1 VILGGLCALA
11 FFVENAWQSWGA
23 VHLES
28 DLGASPALGALAP
41 ALFAGAAALS
51 RLGAHGLAG
60 RVSELVLLRAGAL
73 LGATGTLLGALA
85 TGAAPA
91 LAGVAM
97 AGAGISI
104 CAPVLFSIAGR
115 SADHAVRGAAVSI
128 VTTIAYLGFLVGPAA
143 VGLLAGAT
151 ALGTSLAAVAG
162 VALVLAI
169 LAPRAPPGRGRLGR
183 QAAAR
188 PLQEARGLADQEL
201 WMIRLAWWGVVANAF
216 ATRSG
221 DAPNGGRFVARERGP
236 AFWLAL
242 WALAIAA
249 EFGALVPVF
258 FPGDEQVEAVQ
269 VVYRLIGGS
278 FAACGLI
285 AWRRRPDSR
294 SGLLMAA
301 AGGGF
306 FVSALLSQF
315 DPPVAQTAG
324 LVLTELW
331 APFFAALLLTLLTGG
346 RFEAT
351 IDRVLVAGFV
361 LALWILQVVWL
372 LFYEQ
377 DGNLLAIFPN
387 AGIADAVDKSQ
398 RSLAGVVCVALAAVV
413 ALRWRAA
420 SRPRRRALLPSV
432 AGSAA
437 LLLFAALLT
446 NDLVTGSRSQVVLWA
461 AVISLVS
468 VPAAFLVGLLRS
480 RLARGG
486 LADLFRDLKTTRGGD
501 LQGALARTL
510 GDPSLVVA
518 YRLPG
523 SLGYADADGRPVLV
537 PPVAADRSTATVE
550 SDGAELAALVY
561 DASLD
566 DDPEL
571 VEAVRAA
578 AGMALENE
586 RLQAETQARLA
597 EVHASRERI
606 VAAGDAERRRL
617 ERNLHDGAQQRLVA
631 LSLQLRLLQGR
642 VGDDPSAQ
650 ELVSTA
656 SDQLAES
663 LSELRELARG
673 IHPAVLNHGLAAALE
688 SLAARSPVPTTVSYE
703 ADDRLPEP
711 VALAAY
717 FVASE
722 ALTNVAKYAQASAV
736 TVRVSQHAGSAVI
749 EIADDGVGGADE
761 AGGSGLRGLADR
773 VAALDGR
780 LRVVSPAGA
789 GTVVTAELPCG

>member
-1 VILGGLCALA
+1 
-11 FFVENAWQSWGA
+11 
-23 VHLES
+23 
-28 DLGASPALGALAP
+28 
-41 ALFAGAAALS
+41 
-51 RLGAHGLAG
+51 
-60 RVSELVLLRAGAL
+60 
-73 LGATGTLLGALA
+73 
-85 TGAAPA
+85 
-91 LAGVAM
+91 
-97 AGAGISI
+97 
-104 CAPVLFSIAGR
+104 
-115 SADHAVRGAAVSI
+115 
-128 VTTIAYLGFLVGPAA
+128 
-143 VGLLAGAT
+143 
-151 ALGTSLAAVAG
+151 
-162 VALVLAI
+162 
-169 LAPRAPPGRGRLGR
+169 
-183 QAAAR
+183 
-188 PLQEARGLADQEL
+188 
-201 WMIRLAWWGVVANAF
+201 MIRLARWDVSESRF

-221 DAPNGGRFVARERGP
+221 DAQRASAIGRFAAPERPLG
-236 AFWLAL
+236 FWLAL
-242 WALAIAA
+242 WALVIAA
-249 EFGALVPVF
+249 EFGALVPVI
-258 FPGDEQVEAVQ
+258 FPGEEHVAAEQ

-294 SGLLMAA
+294 SGKLMAIS
-301 AGGGF
+301 GVGF
-306 FVSALLSQF
+306 FVSATIGQLHAS
-315 DPPVAQTAG
+315 VAQTAAI
-324 LVLTELW
+324 LVQELW
-331 APFFAALLLTLLTGG
+331 APFFVALLLTLLTGG
-346 RFEAT
+346 RLES
-351 IDRVLVAGFV
+351 RVDWLLVGAFV
-361 LALWILQVVWL
+361 LALWVLQVVWL

-377 DGNLLAIFPN
+377 EGNLLAVFPN
-387 AGIADAVDKSQ
+387 ADIADAVDKGQ
-398 RSLAGVVCVALAAVV
+398 RSLAGLACVAVAVV
-413 ALRWRAA
+413 VAARWRAA

-446 NDLVTGSRSQVVLWA
+446 NDIVTGSRSQTVLWLA
-461 AVISLVS
+461 IVSLVS

-486 LADLFRDLKTTRGGD
+486 LADLFRDLKTTRGFA
-501 LQGALARTL
+501 LQEALAKTL

-518 YRLPG
+518 YRLPE

-537 PPVAADRSTATVE
+537 PPVAGDRSAATVE
-550 SDGAELAALVY
+550 SDGIELAALVY

-586 RLQAETQARLA
+586 RLQAESQAQLA
-597 EVHASRERI
+597 EVQASRERI

-656 SDQLAES
+656 STQLAQS
-663 LSELRELARG
+663 LAELRELARG
-673 IHPAVLNHGLAAALE
+673 IHPAVLDHGLEAALD
-688 SLAARSPVPTTVSYE
+688 SLAARSTVATTVSYE
-703 ADDRLPEP
+703 ATEPLPEP
-711 VALAAY
+711 VELAAY

-722 ALTNVAKYAQASAV
+722 ALANVAKYAQATSV
-736 TVRVSQHAGSAVI
+736 KLRVSHVGPHAVI

-773 VAALDGR
+773 VEALDGR
-780 LRVVSPAGA
+780 LRVVSPSGA